1 MTYTLDL
8 VVMVA
13 DADAEWAVR
22 TLLTRRYAA
31 LGIRPIHH
39 EVQRYPGRDAGVY
52 RDAQDFLRS
61 YATRAQHALVFLD
74 REGCGKE
81 TLPAEALEADLED
94 RLCRNGWDAGRAA
107 AIVLDPELEV
117 WVWSHSPHVASVLGV
132 TIEDLQ
138 TLWNSQ
144 PLTVAGKPLR
154 PKETMHQVLRNSRRP
169 ASPRIFQELAERV
182 SLQVEE
188 RAFDKFRQTLQGWFT
203 P

>member
-1 MTYTLDL
+1 MTYTVEL

-13 DADAEWAVR
+13 DADAEWAIR
-22 TLLTRRYAA
+22 TLLTQRHAA
-31 LGIRPIHH
+31 LDIRPIQH

-61 YATRAQHALVFLD
+61 YTTRAHHALVLLD

-81 TLPAEALEADLED
+81 SLPAEALEADLEE
-94 RLCRNGWDAGRAA
+94 RLHRNGWDAGRAA

-132 TIEDLQ
+132 TKE
-138 TLWNSQ
+138 TLHALWQSQ
-144 PLTVAGKPLR
+144 PLTAAGKPLR
-154 PKETMHQVLRNSRRP
+154 PKEAMQQVLRSSRRP

-182 SLQVEE
+182 SLQVQE
-188 RAFDKFRQTLQGWFT
+188 RAFDKFCRTLQGWFAQ
-203 P
+203 